1 MPRTYNTWHP
11 SPGPWEPAQNIV
23 ALRHCAQSLKTQL
36 PFIAQ
41 VQGPDLLPGTGTVP
55 EFWWE
60 HLEKS
65 VFTMVPS
72 ENHTGAQSVNTV

>member
-1 MPRTYNTWHP
+1 MYNTWHP

-55 EFWWE
+55 EF
-60 HLEKS
+60 
-65 VFTMVPS
+65 
-72 ENHTGAQSVNTV
+72 